1 MSKLNP
7 KFEFKFEPENNHQR
21 IAVLIDADNA
31 QAKLVRPILAEIGKF
46 GVATVKRIYGDFT
59 KPNLSSW
66 KAVLLEHS
74 ILPMQQYAYTT
85 GKNATDSALIIDAMD
100 LLHTGRF
107 DAFCLVSSDS
117 DFTRLAA
124 RIRESGLTVYGIG
137 RATTPTPFKAACDK
151 FIETDYLAVDTD
163 VDVDF
168 PKEVKVVDKPP
179 LKKELVSVKEE
190 IAPAVTVP
198 VQVNPDIVAL
208 LKSAIDEIS
217 DDQGFTRVSD
227 IGSYLTRQ
235 QPDFDS
241 RKYGHKKLSDL
252 IKAHANRFLID
263 EREIR
268 VGSPKV
274 LYVKNKGK

>member
-31 QAKLVRPILAEIGKF
+31 QAKLVKPILAEIGKF
-46 GVATVKRIYGDFT
+46 GIATVKRIYGDFT
-59 KPNLSSW
+59 KPNLNSW
-66 KAVLLEHS
+66 KTVLLEHS

-124 RIRESGLTVYGIG
+124 RIRESGLTVFGIG

-151 FIETDYLAVDTD
+151 FIETDYLAADASID
-163 VDVDF
+163 AEL
-168 PKEVKVVDKPP
+168 PKETKVIEKAII
-179 LKKELVSVKEE
+179 KKEPIIVKEE
-190 IAPAVTVP
+190 IAPAVIGTANLNLDV
-198 VQVNPDIVAL
+198 VTL

-217 DDQGFTRVSD
+217 DDQGYTRISD

-252 IKAHANRFLID
+252 IKAHANKFLID

-268 VGSPKV
+268 IGSPKV
-274 LYVKNKGK
+274 LYVKNKGN

>member
-59 KPNLSSW
+59 KPNLNSW
-66 KAVLLEHS
+66 KTVLLEHS

-151 FIETDYLAVDTD
+151 FIETDYLAADTD
-163 VDVDF
+163 AEVDLSKD
-168 PKEVKVVDKPP
+168 VKAVDKPP
-179 LKKELVSVKEE
+179 LKKEQVNVKEE
-190 IAPAVTVP
+190 IVPALPVP
-198 VQVNPDIVAL
+198 VQINPDIVAL
-208 LKSAIDEIS
+208 LKSAVDEIS

-252 IKAHANRFLID
+252 IKAHASKFLIE